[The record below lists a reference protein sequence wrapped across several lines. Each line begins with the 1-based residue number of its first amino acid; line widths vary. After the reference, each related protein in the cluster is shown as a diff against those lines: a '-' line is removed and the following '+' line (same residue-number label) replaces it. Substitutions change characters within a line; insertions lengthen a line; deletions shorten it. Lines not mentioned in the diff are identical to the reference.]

1 MRLTCLSS
9 SSFATRCDLT
19 RVCAPAADTARQNFV
34 KPGGDHFML
43 LNIWEQWQESGF
55 SVSWTYEH
63 FVQVKVRTFR
73 E

>member
-1 MRLTCLSS
+1 
-9 SSFATRCDLT
+9 
-19 RVCAPAADTARQNFV
+19 
-34 KPGGDHFML
+34 ML

-63 FVQVKVRTFR
+63 FVQVKVRAFR